1 MTGGTLPIRA
11 TYPDGMPSHDERLR
25 VPWSW
30 WPVLAGIVA
39 LGCLEIASGF
49 TYVVVVPVA
58 VFLVAFFILP
68 LLLAGR
74 VRVRLADGV
83 LQAGDQELPVM
94 AIRSAEPLDR
104 QQTRLRL
111 GPQADPAAHLVVRG
125 WVGPSVMLRLSNP
138 TPVPYW
144 IVSTRHP
151 EELAAAIKASRTAIR
166 AAR

>member
-1 MTGGTLPIRA
+1 
-11 TYPDGMPSHDERLR
+11 MPFHDERLR

-30 WPVLAGIVA
+30 WPVVAAIVA
-39 LGCLEIASGF
+39 VGCLEIASGF
-49 TYVVVVPVA
+49 SYVVVVPVG
-58 VFLVAFFILP
+58 VFLVGFFVVP
-68 LLLAGR
+68 LILAGR
-74 VRVRLADGV
+74 LRVRLADGV
-83 LQAGDQELPVM
+83 LRAGDQDLPVM

-138 TPVPYW
+138 NPVPYW

-151 EELAAAIKASRTAIR
+151 EELATAIKASRTAIR
-166 AAR
+166 ATR